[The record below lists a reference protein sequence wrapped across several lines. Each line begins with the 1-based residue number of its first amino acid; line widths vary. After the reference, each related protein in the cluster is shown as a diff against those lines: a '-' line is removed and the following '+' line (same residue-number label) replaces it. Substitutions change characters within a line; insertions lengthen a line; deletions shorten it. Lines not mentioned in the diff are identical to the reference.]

1 MHIRPATPADL
12 DRLNDIDGTIES
24 TDYLHLERLGEGL
37 SVGWKLEQRPLR
49 SKLIEANPLND
60 EQKFLLK
67 QILGGADE
75 GLVLVAE
82 HDDAPVALAAAQPR
96 PELGTMDLIDLRVD
110 YDMRRQGLA
119 TVMIY
124 QIIQAAKDQS
134 LRAVSAQTRTSNLPA
149 SKLLQKLAFEMTG
162 VDTHRHSNHDMVKES
177 ATIFW
182 YAPLE

>member
-12 DRLNDIDGTIES
+12 ERLPDIDGTIES

-60 EQKFLLK
+60 EQQFLLK
-67 QILGGADE
+67 Q
-75 GLVLVAE
+75 VA
-82 HDDAPVALAAAQPR
+82 
-96 PELGTMDLIDLRVD
+96 I
-110 YDMRRQGLA
+110 
-119 TVMIY
+119 
-124 QIIQAAKDQS
+124 
-134 LRAVSAQTRTSNLPA
+134 
-149 SKLLQKLAFEMTG
+149 EMTG
-162 VDTHRHSNHDMVKES
+162 GDTHRHSNHDMVKES